1 MNHSLGSGFGTSKVT
16 SPTTRQEELLGDSP
30 AGELRTGCKFS
41 LNVQEAALR
50 KQARWGE
57 NLRSRTPVCES
68 HLFSL

>member
-1 MNHSLGSGFGTSKVT
+1 MNHSLGSGFGTSEVT

-57 NLRSRTPVCES
+57 NLRSRTPVCEG